1 MRISDWSS
9 DVCSSDLL
17 NDLLRWRGKPITKIE
32 ILKLSIAQVQH
43 GNCLIGGDG
52 NMTIGNGILLSG
64 VYILVDLTVAPA
76 SAYFASTVSD
86 VATPPNA
93 SSVAESNSN
102 FVVTAHSFCQL
113 LQEDR

>member
-32 ILKLSIAQVQH
+32 IIKISIAQVQH

-64 VYILVDLTVAPA
+64 VPILVALTVAPA
-76 SAYFASTVSD
+76 SAQVASTVSA
-86 VATPPNA
+86 VATPTNRSEA
-93 SSVAESNSN
+93 RRGGKGCVSTCSSRGSPY
-102 FVVTAHSFCQL
+102 HK
-113 LQEDR
+113 